1 MAMDPAQKALYVAIL
16 TLYAAGALSSAWILY
31 RTVSYPFS
39 PGRASPM
46 HRCIVFIMASCLFWT
61 LCAPVQAL
69 AETVYTSDRDGTSA
83 VRVVL
88 INVLAFTCNLALF
101 LYVGSNVCLAAER
114 FHSLNGSSANVRNPA
129 CVFVCVYYVA
139 MLMLVIVSL
148 ALSPSTNG
156 LNPSSRQSPSLVPLF
171 LWYFA
176 LASSYAV
183 SAVTISYYY
192 TKCYLRGRKLLK
204 NSISNES
211 ISSNETALESGEAR
225 EQRDDQSSVTSY
237 QDSNLGKR
245 RPSCPSD
252 ASTQIERQERILLR
266 NCIIMS
272 CGMFCFYLPMLVNLG
287 VKVVLRSR
295 GEDSNSPQRQLVMGG
310 VVLLMA
316 LDPIWTCFSVLYFKS
331 ELRSICL
338 PCFGERP

>member
-1 MAMDPAQKALYVAIL
+1 MESVQKALYVAVL
-16 TLYAAGALSSAWILY
+16 TLYAAGAMSSAWILY
-31 RTVSYPFS
+31 RTLSYPFS
-39 PGRASPM
+39 PGKASPM

-69 AETVYTSDRDGTSA
+69 AETLYTSERDGSSA
-83 VRVVL
+83 IKVVL

-101 LYVGSNVCLAAER
+101 MYVGSNVCLAAER
-114 FHSLNGSSANVRNPA
+114 FHSLKGSSASVRNPV
-129 CVFVCVYYVA
+129 CLFVCVYYAA
-139 MLMLVIVSL
+139 MLVLVTASL

-156 LNPSSRQSPSLVPLF
+156 LSPSSRQIVPLIM
-171 LWYFA
+171 WYFA

-183 SAVTISYYY
+183 SAITISYYY
-192 TKCYLRGRKLLK
+192 TKCYFRGRKLLK
-204 NSISNES
+204 SSCSNGS
-211 ISSNETALESGEAR
+211 ISSNESTLEGGEG
-225 EQRDDQSSVTSY
+225 DDQSSITSY
-237 QDSNLGKR
+237 QESNRKR

-295 GEDSNSPQRQLVMGG
+295 GEDASSPQRQLVMGG
-310 VVLLMA
+310 VVFLMA

-338 PCFGERP
+338 PCFGERL

>member
-1 MAMDPAQKALYVAIL
+1 MESAQKALYVAVL
-16 TLYAAGALSSAWILY
+16 TLYAAGAVSSAWILY
-31 RTVSYPFS
+31 RTLSYPFG

-69 AETVYTSDRDGTSA
+69 AETLYTSERDGTGA
-83 VRVVL
+83 VKVVL
-88 INVLAFTCNLALF
+88 VNVLAFTCNLALF
-101 LYVGSNVCLAAER
+101 MYVGSNVCLAAER
-114 FHSLNGSSANVRNPA
+114 FHSLNGSSASVRNPV
-129 CVFVCVYYVA
+129 CMFVCVYYAA
-139 MLMLVIVSL
+139 MLVLVTASL

-156 LNPSSRQSPSLVPLF
+156 LSPSSRQVVPLIM
-171 LWYFA
+171 WYFA

-183 SAVTISYYY
+183 SAITISYYY
-192 TKCYLRGRKLLK
+192 AKCYFRGRKLLK
-204 NSISNES
+204 SSISNDS
-211 ISSNETALESGEAR
+211 ISSKESALECAEPR
-225 EQRDDQSSVTSY
+225 ETGDDQSSITSY
-237 QDSNLGKR
+237 QESHRKKR

-295 GEDSNSPQRQLVMGG
+295 GEETSSPQGQLVMGG
-310 VVLLMA
+310 VVFLMA

-338 PCFGERP
+338 PCLGERL